1 MSHSHHLSTPPTML
15 NDKIRTATGA
25 ACRPP
30 STASGIFPP
39 GFREDAASTEA
50 KNACEEGRMD
60 HPAVFRGGAPPR
72 RRRRS
77 LETVSSIIS
86 VMRIQEETHYRSC
99 DYLSSIA
106 TPRFAEARKPINEE
120 CRRKMLD
127 WCNQVI
133 DYCNFSRETAG
144 IAMSYTDR
152 YLSSDNPSAVK
163 ARNDRKQYQLLCMT
177 AFYIAIKIHE
187 SDEMEADL
195 VSKLSRGCYS
205 AQDVTR
211 AEMELLNGLGWRLGG
226 PTPLDFCRHFLELG
240 QPSALEDDDDD
251 DGGNDRVS
259 AVLLDLCQHQ
269 IEQATAEYRFVGVNP
284 STIAAAAVLNGLDAF
299 AWEGVCAPS
308 SAGVELRRLVS
319 LPGSIQRT
327 ARIELASPQVRA
339 CRKVL
344 GGRVV
349 QLCAGWDMRRRLEE
363 AVGTA
368 AVGRGEEGVAL
379 LRPRRESLGRSGSPV
394 SVVP

>member
-1 MSHSHHLSTPPTML
+1 M
-15 NDKIRTATGA
+15 
-25 ACRPP
+25 
-30 STASGIFPP
+30 
-39 GFREDAASTEA
+39 
-50 KNACEEGRMD
+50 
-60 HPAVFRGGAPPR
+60 
-72 RRRRS
+72 
-77 LETVSSIIS
+77 
-86 VMRIQEETHYRSC
+86 
-99 DYLSSIA
+99 
-106 TPRFAEARKPINEE
+106 
-120 CRRKMLD
+120 
-127 WCNQVI
+127 
-133 DYCNFSRETAG
+133 
-144 IAMSYTDR
+144 
-152 YLSSDNPSAVK
+152 
-163 ARNDRKQYQLLCMT
+163 
-177 AFYIAIKIHE
+177 
-187 SDEMEADL
+187 
-195 VSKLSRGCYS
+195 
-205 AQDVTR
+205 
-211 AEMELLNGLGWRLGG
+211 
-226 PTPLDFCRHFLELG
+226 
-240 QPSALEDDDDD
+240 
-251 DGGNDRVS
+251 S

-349 QLCAGWDMRRRLEE
+349 QLCAGRDMRRRLEE

>member
-1 MSHSHHLSTPPTML
+1 MPDLGKKHECSSC
-15 NDKIRTATGA
+15 GA
-25 ACRPP
+25 RFYDLGKA
-30 STASGIFPP
+30 
-39 GFREDAASTEA
+39 
-50 KNACEEGRMD
+50 
-60 HPAVFRGGAPPR
+60 
-72 RRRRS
+72 
-77 LETVSSIIS
+77 ETVCPKCGTHPTEPEAEPEPAPAPKPKGTARSRSPKEPPDEGS
-86 VMRIQEETHYRSC
+86 DDSDDDDELEDEDDLDDEE
-99 DYLSSIA
+99 L
-106 TPRFAEARKPINEE
+106 EE
-120 CRRKMLD
+120 DL
-127 WCNQVI
+127 I
-133 DYCNFSRETAG
+133 G
-144 IAMSYTDR
+144 
-152 YLSSDNPSAVK
+152 
-163 ARNDRKQYQLLCMT
+163 
-177 AFYIAIKIHE
+177 
-187 SDEMEADL
+187 ADL
-195 VSKLSRGCYS
+195 E
-205 AQDVTR
+205 D
-211 AEMELLNGLGWRLGG
+211 
-226 PTPLDFCRHFLELG
+226 D
-240 QPSALEDDDDD
+240 DDDDD

-308 SAGVELRRLVS
+308 SAGFELRRLVS

-349 QLCAGWDMRRRLEE
+349 QLCAGRDMRRRLEE